1 MKTLLSAT
9 LIISLLFTNLILSQD
24 FKGKATYKS
33 QRKMN
38 VEMDSTHMNDEM
50 QKQMMAML
58 KKQFEKEYIL
68 DFNNDES
75 LYKEVVNLDKPT
87 GVSSGGMQLVI
98 AGNGAGDLLY
108 KNLNENRYANQSDLL
123 GKIFLIQDELKQ
135 PEWTLEKET
144 KNIGQYTCFKATYKR
159 MVRGSGMMRMSV
171 DSKEDTKESEVEEV
185 EQTVT
190 AWYTLQIPVKHGPGN
205 YSGLPGLI
213 LEVNDGSESIL
224 CSKIVI
230 NPNDGVHIEEPKKGK
245 KISQEEFET
254 VMEKKMKE
262 MDEQFNSS
270 RRDSGDNIEIRI
282 GG

>member
-38 VEMDSTHMNDEM
+38 IEMDSTHMNDEM
-50 QKQMMAML
+50 QKQMMAIL

-68 DFNNDES
+68 DFNNEES
-75 LYKEVVNLDKPT
+75 LYKEAVNLDKPKAA
-87 GVSSGGMQLVI
+87 SSGGMEIIV

-108 KNLNENRYANQSDLL
+108 KNLNENRYANQSDLF
-123 GKIFLIQDELKQ
+123 GKIFLIKDELEL

-159 MVRGSGMMRMSV
+159 MVRESGMMRMSV
-171 DSKEDTKESEVEEV
+171 NSKEETEEPEIEEV

-213 LEVNDGSESIL
+213 LEVSDGSESIL

-230 NPNDGVHIEEPKKGK
+230 NPKDGVAIEEPKKGK
-245 KISQEEFET
+245 KVNQEEFET

>member
-1 MKTLLSAT
+1 MKTLLSAI

-38 VEMDSTHMNDEM
+38 IEMDSTHMNDEM

-87 GVSSGGMQLVI
+87 GVSSGGMKLVV

-108 KNLNENRYANQSDLL
+108 KNLNENRYANQSDLHS
-123 GKIFLIQDELKQ
+123 KIFLIQDELKQ

-144 KNIGQYTCFKATYKR
+144 KNIGQYICFKATYKR

-171 DSKEDTKESEVEEV
+171 NSKEDTKESEIEEE

-190 AWYTLQIPVKHGPGN
+190 AW
-205 YSGLPGLI
+205 
-213 LEVNDGSESIL
+213 
-224 CSKIVI
+224 
-230 NPNDGVHIEEPKKGK
+230 
-245 KISQEEFET
+245 
-254 VMEKKMKE
+254 
-262 MDEQFNSS
+262 
-270 RRDSGDNIEIRI
+270 
-282 GG
+282 